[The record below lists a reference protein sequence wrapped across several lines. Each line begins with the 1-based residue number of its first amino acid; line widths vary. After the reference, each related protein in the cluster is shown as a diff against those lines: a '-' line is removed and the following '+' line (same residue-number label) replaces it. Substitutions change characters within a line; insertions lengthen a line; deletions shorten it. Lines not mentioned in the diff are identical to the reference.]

1 MSNDM
6 YLLMSLPREIFAAS
20 HRFED
25 YHIDDMQYGDLDDW
39 DFYTLG
45 LKDISARVDPF
56 RCLQFDMMTTFNSQ
70 ALDFGHQQPQGRPIS
85 RQHCADILFDEMKE
99 LSAQFAKGLY
109 SPIIGE
115 LIDHFHYGNGQP
127 WFGELLNRAY
137 EEVIRGVGTND
148 MLMKIRDEI
157 NKQLHSK
164 RDARLDDF
172 FFVRLKSEM
181 QDSKLP
187 KFNRY
192 IDRVNGLGVSV
203 HDIYAQQI
211 KLVRFQRYAMS
222 WEGLLSFKGQDHFG
236 LGREDI
242 ANELYKNF
250 CFFRIWFFLQRH
262 SDYAYRPFLTNLN
275 AHAHIKGSV

>member
-6 YLLMSLPREIFAAS
+6 YLLMSLPREIFATS

-39 DFYTLG
+39 DFYTLW

-192 IDRVNGLGVSV
+192 IDMVNGLGVSV

-236 LGREDI
+236 LGKEDI
-242 ANELYKNF
+242 TNTLYKNF
-250 CFFRIWFFLQRH
+250 RFFRIWFFLQRH
-262 SDYAYRPFLTNLN
+262 RDYAYRPFLTNLN

>member
-1 MSNDM
+1 
-6 YLLMSLPREIFAAS
+6 MSLPREIFATS

-70 ALDFGHQQPQGRPIS
+70 ALDFVHQQPQGRPIS

-203 HDIYAQQI
+203 HDIYTQQI

-236 LGREDI
+236 LGKEDI
-242 ANELYKNF
+242 TNTLYKNF
-250 CFFRIWFFLQRH
+250 RFFRIWFFLQRH
-262 SDYAYRPFLTNLN
+262 RDYAYRPFLTNLN

>member
-1 MSNDM
+1 MINDM
-6 YLLMSLPREIFAAS
+6 YLLMSLPREIFSTS

-39 DFYTLG
+39 DFYSLG

-85 RQHCADILFDEMKE
+85 RQHCADIMFDEMKE

-148 MLMKIRDEI
+148 MLMKIRGEI

-211 KLVRFQRYAMS
+211 KLVRFRRYAMS

-236 LGREDI
+236 LGKEDI
-242 ANELYKNF
+242 TNTLYKNF
-250 CFFRIWFFLQRH
+250 RFFRIWFFLQRH
-262 SDYAYRPFLTNLN
+262 RDYAYRPFLTNLN

>member
-6 YLLMSLPREIFAAS
+6 YLLMSLPREIFATS

-85 RQHCADILFDEMKE
+85 RQHCADIMFDEMKE

-236 LGREDI
+236 LGKEDI
-242 ANELYKNF
+242 TNTLYKNF
-250 CFFRIWFFLQRH
+250 RFFRIWFFLQRH
-262 SDYAYRPFLTNLN
+262 RDYAYRPFLTNLN

>member
-6 YLLMSLPREIFAAS
+6 YLLMSLPREIFATS

-39 DFYTLG
+39 DFDTLG

-236 LGREDI
+236 LGKEDI
-242 ANELYKNF
+242 TNTLYKNF
-250 CFFRIWFFLQRH
+250 RFFRIWFFLQRH
-262 SDYAYRPFLTNLN
+262 RDYAYRPFLTNLN

>member
-6 YLLMSLPREIFAAS
+6 YLLMSLPREIFATS

-70 ALDFGHQQPQGRPIS
+70 ALDFVHQQPQGRPIS

-164 RDARLDDF
+164 RDARLDEF

-203 HDIYAQQI
+203 HDIYTQQI

-236 LGREDI
+236 LGKEDI
-242 ANELYKNF
+242 TNTLYKNF
-250 CFFRIWFFLQRH
+250 RFFRIWFFLQRH
-262 SDYAYRPFLTNLN
+262 RDYAYRPFLTNLN

>member
-1 MSNDM
+1 M
-6 YLLMSLPREIFAAS
+6 YLLMSLPREIFATS

-236 LGREDI
+236 LGKEDI
-242 ANELYKNF
+242 TNTLYKNF
-250 CFFRIWFFLQRH
+250 RFFRIWFFLQRH
-262 SDYAYRPFLTNLN
+262 RDYAYRPFLTNLN

>member
-1 MSNDM
+1 
-6 YLLMSLPREIFAAS
+6 LLMSLPREIFATS

-70 ALDFGHQQPQGRPIS
+70 ALDFVHQQPQGRPIS

-203 HDIYAQQI
+203 HDIYTQQI

-236 LGREDI
+236 LGKEDI
-242 ANELYKNF
+242 TNTLYKNF
-250 CFFRIWFFLQRH
+250 RFFRIWFFLQRH
-262 SDYAYRPFLTNLN
+262 RDYAYRPFLTNLN

>member
-6 YLLMSLPREIFAAS
+6 YLLMSLPREIFSTS

-85 RQHCADILFDEMKE
+85 RQHCADIMFDEMKE

-211 KLVRFQRYAMS
+211 KLVCFQRYAMS

-236 LGREDI
+236 LGKEDI
-242 ANELYKNF
+242 TNTLYKNF
-250 CFFRIWFFLQRH
+250 RFFRIWFFLQRH
-262 SDYAYRPFLTNLN
+262 RDYAYRPFLTNLN

>member
-1 MSNDM
+1 MNRDIH
-6 YLLMSLPREIFAAS
+6 LVMSLPREIFS
-20 HRFED
+20 TLHRFED
-25 YHIDDMQYGDLDDW
+25 YHIDDMKYGDLNDR
-39 DFYTLG
+39 DFQHLG
-45 LKDISARVDPF
+45 LQDISARVDPF
-56 RCLQFDMMTTFNSQ
+56 RCLQFDMEATFNIHDLS
-70 ALDFGHQQPQGRPIS
+70 FGHQQPQGRLIS
-85 RQHCADILFDEMKE
+85 RQHCADIMFDEMKE

-115 LIDHFHYGNGQP
+115 LIDHFHYGNGLP
-127 WFGELLNRAY
+127 WSGGLLNCAY

-148 MLMKIRDEI
+148 MLMKIRDEV
-157 NKQLHSK
+157 NKQLHTK

-172 FFVRLKSEM
+172 FFVKLNSEM
-181 QDSKLP
+181 KNSKLP

-250 CFFRIWFFLQRH
+250 RFFRIWFFLQRH
-262 SDYAYRPFLTNLN
+262 RDYAYKPFMTNLT
-275 AHAHIKGSV
+275 AHVHIQGSV

>member
-6 YLLMSLPREIFAAS
+6 YLLMSLPREIFATS

-39 DFYTLG
+39 DFYTLR

-70 ALDFGHQQPQGRPIS
+70 ALDFVHQQPQGRPIS

-157 NKQLHSK
+157 NKQLHSN

-203 HDIYAQQI
+203 HDIYTQQI

-236 LGREDI
+236 LGKEDI
-242 ANELYKNF
+242 TNTLYKNF
-250 CFFRIWFFLQRH
+250 RFFRIWFFLQRH
-262 SDYAYRPFLTNLN
+262 RDYAYRPFLTNLN

>member
-6 YLLMSLPREIFAAS
+6 YLLMSLPREIFATF

-39 DFYTLG
+39 DFDTLG

-85 RQHCADILFDEMKE
+85 RQHCADIMFDEMKE

-211 KLVRFQRYAMS
+211 KLVRFLRYAMS

-236 LGREDI
+236 LGKEDI
-242 ANELYKNF
+242 TNTLYKNF
-250 CFFRIWFFLQRH
+250 RFFRIWFFLQRH
-262 SDYAYRPFLTNLN
+262 RDYAYRPFLTNLN

>member
-6 YLLMSLPREIFAAS
+6 YLLMSLLREIFATS

-25 YHIDDMQYGDLDDW
+25 YHIDDMQYGDLDAW
-39 DFYTLG
+39 DFDTLG

-85 RQHCADILFDEMKE
+85 RQHCADIMFDEMKE

-236 LGREDI
+236 LGKEDI
-242 ANELYKNF
+242 TNTLYKNF
-250 CFFRIWFFLQRH
+250 RFFRIWFFLQRH
-262 SDYAYRPFLTNLN
+262 RDYAYRPFLTNLN

>member
-6 YLLMSLPREIFAAS
+6 YLLMSLLREIFATS

-39 DFYTLG
+39 DFYTLW

-192 IDRVNGLGVSV
+192 IDMVNGLGVSV

-236 LGREDI
+236 LGKEDI
-242 ANELYKNF
+242 TNTLYKNF
-250 CFFRIWFFLQRH
+250 RFFRIWFFLQRH
-262 SDYAYRPFLTNLN
+262 RDYAYRPFLTNLN

>member
-6 YLLMSLPREIFAAS
+6 YLLMSLPREIFATS

-236 LGREDI
+236 LGKEDI
-242 ANELYKNF
+242 TNTLYKNF
-250 CFFRIWFFLQRH
+250 HFFRIWFFLQRH
-262 SDYAYRPFLTNLN
+262 RDYAYRPFLTNLN

>member
-1 MSNDM
+1 MSYDM
-6 YLLMSLPREIFAAS
+6 YLLMSLPREIFATS

-85 RQHCADILFDEMKE
+85 RQHCADIMFDEMKE

-236 LGREDI
+236 LGKEDI
-242 ANELYKNF
+242 TNTLYKNF
-250 CFFRIWFFLQRH
+250 RFFRIWFFLQRH
-262 SDYAYRPFLTNLN
+262 RDYAYRPFLTNLN

>member
-6 YLLMSLPREIFAAS
+6 YLLMSLLREIFATS

-25 YHIDDMQYGDLDDW
+25 YHIDDMQYGDLDAW
-39 DFYTLG
+39 DFDTLG

-236 LGREDI
+236 LGKEDI
-242 ANELYKNF
+242 TNTLYKNF
-250 CFFRIWFFLQRH
+250 RFFRIWFFLQRH
-262 SDYAYRPFLTNLN
+262 RDYAYRPFLTNLN

>member
-1 MSNDM
+1 MNNDM
-6 YLLMSLPREIFAAS
+6 YLLMSLPREIFATS

-56 RCLQFDMMTTFNSQ
+56 RYLQFDMMTTFNSQ
-70 ALDFGHQQPQGRPIS
+70 ALDFGHQQPQGRLIS

-137 EEVIRGVGTND
+137 ADVIRGAGTND

-203 HDIYAQQI
+203 HDIYAQRI

-236 LGREDI
+236 LGKEDI
-242 ANELYKNF
+242 TNTLYKNF
-250 CFFRIWFFLQRH
+250 RFFRIWFFLQRH
-262 SDYAYRPFLTNLN
+262 RDYAYRPFLTNLN

>member
-1 MSNDM
+1 MINDM
-6 YLLMSLPREIFAAS
+6 YLLMSLPREIFSTS

-39 DFYTLG
+39 DFYSLG

-85 RQHCADILFDEMKE
+85 RQHCADIMFDEMKE

-211 KLVRFQRYAMS
+211 KLVCFQRYAMS

-236 LGREDI
+236 LGKEDI
-242 ANELYKNF
+242 TNTLYKNF
-250 CFFRIWFFLQRH
+250 RFFRIWFFLQRH
-262 SDYAYRPFLTNLN
+262 RDYAYRPFLTNLN

>member
-6 YLLMSLPREIFAAS
+6 YLLMSLLREIFATS

-39 DFYTLG
+39 DFDTLG

-85 RQHCADILFDEMKE
+85 RQHCADIMFDEMKE

-236 LGREDI
+236 LGKEDI
-242 ANELYKNF
+242 TNTLYKNF
-250 CFFRIWFFLQRH
+250 RFFRIWFFLQRH
-262 SDYAYRPFLTNLN
+262 RDYAYRPFLTNLN

>member
-6 YLLMSLPREIFAAS
+6 YLLMSLPREIFSTS

-39 DFYTLG
+39 DFDTLG

-236 LGREDI
+236 LGKEDI
-242 ANELYKNF
+242 TNTLYKNF
-250 CFFRIWFFLQRH
+250 RFFRIWFFLQRH
-262 SDYAYRPFLTNLN
+262 RDYAYRPFLTNLN

>member
-1 MSNDM
+1 
-6 YLLMSLPREIFAAS
+6 
-20 HRFED
+20 
-25 YHIDDMQYGDLDDW
+25 
-39 DFYTLG
+39 
-45 LKDISARVDPF
+45 
-56 RCLQFDMMTTFNSQ
+56 
-70 ALDFGHQQPQGRPIS
+70 
-85 RQHCADILFDEMKE
+85 
-99 LSAQFAKGLY
+99 
-109 SPIIGE
+109 
-115 LIDHFHYGNGQP
+115 
-127 WFGELLNRAY
+127 
-137 EEVIRGVGTND
+137 EVIRGVGTND

-236 LGREDI
+236 LGKEDI
-242 ANELYKNF
+242 TNTLYKNF
-250 CFFRIWFFLQRH
+250 RFFRIWFFLQRH
-262 SDYAYRPFLTNLN
+262 RDYAYRPFLTNLN

>member
-6 YLLMSLPREIFAAS
+6 YLLMSLPREIFATS

-70 ALDFGHQQPQGRPIS
+70 ALDFVHQQPQGRPIS

-236 LGREDI
+236 LGKEDI
-242 ANELYKNF
+242 TNTLYKNF
-250 CFFRIWFFLQRH
+250 RFFRIWFFLQRH
-262 SDYAYRPFLTNLN
+262 RDYAYRPFLTNLN

>member
-1 MSNDM
+1 MNNDM
-6 YLLMSLPREIFAAS
+6 YLLMSLPREIFATS

-56 RCLQFDMMTTFNSQ
+56 RYLQFDMMTTFNSQ

-137 EEVIRGVGTND
+137 ADVIRGAGTND

-203 HDIYAQQI
+203 HDIYAQRI

-236 LGREDI
+236 LGKEDI
-242 ANELYKNF
+242 TNTLYKNF
-250 CFFRIWFFLQRH
+250 RFFRIWFFLQRH
-262 SDYAYRPFLTNLN
+262 RDYAYRPFLTNLN

>member
-6 YLLMSLPREIFAAS
+6 YLLMSLPREIFATS

-70 ALDFGHQQPQGRPIS
+70 ALDFVHQQPQGRPIS

-127 WFGELLNRAY
+127 LFGELLNRAY

-203 HDIYAQQI
+203 HDIYTQQI

-236 LGREDI
+236 LGKEDI
-242 ANELYKNF
+242 TNTLYKNF
-250 CFFRIWFFLQRH
+250 RFFRIWFFLQRH
-262 SDYAYRPFLTNLN
+262 RDYAYRPFLTNLN

>member
-6 YLLMSLPREIFAAS
+6 YVLMSLPREIFATS

-25 YHIDDMQYGDLDDW
+25 YHVDDMQYGDLDDW

-70 ALDFGHQQPQGRPIS
+70 ALDFVHQQPQGRPIS

-157 NKQLHSK
+157 NKQLHGK

-203 HDIYAQQI
+203 HDIYTQQI

-236 LGREDI
+236 LGKEDI
-242 ANELYKNF
+242 TNTLYKNF
-250 CFFRIWFFLQRH
+250 RFFRIWFFLQRH
-262 SDYAYRPFLTNLN
+262 RDYAYRPFLTNLN

>member
-6 YLLMSLPREIFAAS
+6 YLLMSLPREIFATS

-25 YHIDDMQYGDLDDW
+25 YHIDDMQYG
-39 DFYTLG
+39 
-45 LKDISARVDPF
+45 
-56 RCLQFDMMTTFNSQ
+56 
-70 ALDFGHQQPQGRPIS
+70 PIS

-203 HDIYAQQI
+203 HDIYTQQI

-236 LGREDI
+236 LGKEDI
-242 ANELYKNF
+242 TNTLYKNF
-250 CFFRIWFFLQRH
+250 RFFRIWFFLQRH
-262 SDYAYRPFLTNLN
+262 RDYAYRPFLTNLN

>member
-6 YLLMSLPREIFAAS
+6 YLLMSLPREIFATS

-39 DFYTLG
+39 DFDTLG

-85 RQHCADILFDEMKE
+85 RQHCADIMFDEMKE

>member
-1 MSNDM
+1 
-6 YLLMSLPREIFAAS
+6 YLLMSLPREIFATS

-70 ALDFGHQQPQGRPIS
+70 ALDFVHQQPQGRPIS

-203 HDIYAQQI
+203 HDIYTQQI

-236 LGREDI
+236 LGKEDI
-242 ANELYKNF
+242 TNTLYKNF
-250 CFFRIWFFLQRH
+250 RFFRIWFFLQRH
-262 SDYAYRPFLTNLN
+262 RDYAYRPFLTNLN